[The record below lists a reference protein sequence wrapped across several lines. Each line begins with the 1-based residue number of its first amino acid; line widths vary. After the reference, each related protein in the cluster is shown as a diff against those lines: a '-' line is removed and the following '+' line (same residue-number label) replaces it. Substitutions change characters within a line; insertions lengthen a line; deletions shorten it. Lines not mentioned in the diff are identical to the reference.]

1 MLVRFEVSRF
11 EVDCARGAD
20 KNVPRPIICPTVTVL
35 GKSKMRTILPTPTPD
50 TSKSCHAGLTL
61 AAAVAKLTQ

>member
-1 MLVRFEVSRF
+1 MSLGGITFKQLPLRSLRPVFRRADMLVRFEVSRF

-35 GKSKMRTILPTPTPD
+35 GKSKMGTTKP
-50 TSKSCHAGLTL
+50 
-61 AAAVAKLTQ
+61 